1 MNKNI
6 LITGISGFVGQNLV
20 KYFSSYEIYTLYGL
34 DIVYDDISG
43 VDKIYSWD
51 QLEDL
56 KDIDVVIHLAG
67 KAHDLKNTSDEKSY
81 FDVNYGLTKK
91 VFDWYHKSSATQFL
105 MMSSVKA
112 VADIVSGE
120 LTEEFLPNPITAYGK
135 SKIKAEDYLN
145 SIVLP
150 ENKNLYIFR
159 PAMIHGPGNKGNLNL
174 LYNLVS
180 KGIPWPLASFEN
192 KRSFVSVAN
201 LCFIFKS
208 FIDRDINSGTYNIAD
223 EKWLSTNKLIEI
235 ISQGVG
241 RKPRLWYFPKSVV
254 IFMAKL
260 GDVLHLPLNTERLN
274 KLTEDYVVSTTK
286 LQAVLGVNLPHDAEV
301 GIKNTI
307 SSFSDK
313 TI

>member
-1 MNKNI
+1 MK
-6 LITGISGFVGQNLV
+6 VLV
-20 KYFSSYEIYTLYGL
+20 KIQIIISNF
-34 DIVYDDISG
+34 DI
-43 VDKIYSWD
+43 
-51 QLEDL
+51 
-56 KDIDVVIHLAG
+56 
-67 KAHDLKNTSDEKSY
+67 
-81 FDVNYGLTKK
+81 NYGLTKK
-91 VFDWYHKSSATQFL
+91 VFDWYQKSSATQFF

-112 VADIVSGE
+112 VADIVCGE
-120 LTEEFLPNPITAYGK
+120 LTEEVLPNPITAYGK

-192 KRSFVSVAN
+192 KRSFVSVEN

-208 FIDRDINSGTYNIAD
+208 FIDNEISSGTYNIAD
-223 EKWLSTNKLIEI
+223 NEWLSTNNLIQI
-235 ISQGVG
+235 ISESVG
-241 RKPRLWYFPKSVV
+241 KKRCLWYFPKWVV
-254 IFMAKL
+254 QFLAKL
-260 GDVLHLPLNTERLN
+260 GDVFHLPLNTERLD
-274 KLTEDYVVSTTK
+274 KLTENYVVSTKK
-286 LQAVLGVNLPHDAEV
+286 LQSVLCSPLPIEAEV

-307 SSFSDK
+307 NSFRDK

>member
-1 MNKNI
+1 MKNI

-20 KYFSSYEIYTLYGL
+20 KYFSSLGTYNLYGL
-34 DIVYDDISG
+34 DIVFDNIVG
-43 VDKIYSWD
+43 VENIYSWD
-51 QLEDL
+51 NLDEIR
-56 KDIDVVIHLAG
+56 DIDIVIHLAG
-67 KAHDLKNTSDEKSY
+67 KAHDLKKTSSEQAY
-81 FDVNYGLTKK
+81 FDINFGLTKK
-91 VFDWYHKSSATQFL
+91 VFDWFQNSSATQFF

-120 LTEEFLPNPITAYGK
+120 LTEEVLPNPITAYGK

-145 SIVLP
+145 SIDLP
-150 ENKNLYIFR
+150 ENKSLYIFR

-192 KRSFVSVAN
+192 KRSFVSVEN
-201 LCFIFKS
+201 LCSIFKS

-223 EKWLSTNKLIEI
+223 AEWLSTNKLIQV
-235 ISQGVG
+235 ISEGVG
-241 RKPRLWYFPKSVV
+241 CKARLWYFPKSM
-254 IFMAKL
+254 IKFLAKL
-260 GDVLHLPLNTERLN
+260 GDVFHLPLNTERLN
-274 KLTEDYVVSTTK
+274 KLTENYVVSTTK
-286 LQAVLGVNLPHDAEV
+286 LQAVLGVNLPLEAEV

-307 SSFSDK
+307 SSFRNK